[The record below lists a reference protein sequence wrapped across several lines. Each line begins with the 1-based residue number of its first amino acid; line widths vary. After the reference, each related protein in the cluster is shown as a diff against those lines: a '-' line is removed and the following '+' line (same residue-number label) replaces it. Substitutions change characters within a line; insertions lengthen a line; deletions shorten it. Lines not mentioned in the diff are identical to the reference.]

1 MNEHSN
7 KNIKKDLELVT
18 MCNSYRSLIPNAMY
32 QGAVSTVDNLD
43 PDVMAIL
50 IKLQSMMLCCATT

>member
-32 QGAVSTVDNLD
+32 
-43 PDVMAIL
+43 
-50 IKLQSMMLCCATT
+50 